1 MFLRH
6 GVKIFPEFLFHPHFV
21 ILSHSILR
29 RWGIHINDVLPGPTS
44 FDEDL
49 RLIIGCSGA
58 KCRVE
63 SHTVLEF
70 PTISQEL
77 VSLEL
82 LW

>member
-1 MFLRH
+1 
-6 GVKIFPEFLFHPHFV
+6 
-21 ILSHSILR
+21 
-29 RWGIHINDVLPGPTS
+29 VLPGPTS

-77 VSLEL
+77 TNNKLALFLWGSLSL
-82 LW
+82 RPLYAKLVITMYPTGS